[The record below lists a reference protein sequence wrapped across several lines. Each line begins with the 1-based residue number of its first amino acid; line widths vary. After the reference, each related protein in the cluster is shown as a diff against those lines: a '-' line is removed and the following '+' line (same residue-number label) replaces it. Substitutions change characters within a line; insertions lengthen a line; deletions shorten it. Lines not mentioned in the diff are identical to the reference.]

1 MQKFE
6 NMDVIAALEAI
17 MHQNTAYYQSDFA
30 YDIKMLREAAR
41 SDQPEDKLLLW
52 LSRPSGTFCFR
63 ERDVLLKDTQA
74 YNTWKF
80 CGEQTHD
87 RILAYAVELTGAAN
101 GTVQG
106 NLYELDYQQHFQ
118 HIRDAALPVGA
129 NRLIYESGM
138 REIGPKEHFDSRPD
152 KYFGEFVRYEMQP
165 RDPELLQ
172 AAIRQEQRSRESAQ
186 PGDFKEHLAALHTGL
201 IEAEAQRIAADMKRL
216 AAPNSPDKNHFMVEV
231 SPYFTKLASSRDTD
245 QLLAMLPYKSMH
257 LSSVKDRFGI
267 YALVDKKENR
277 DRGMQ
282 IISQFT
288 KGDTQMILVGQK
300 SLFAN
305 GITFILFGFYTVYSS
320 LFLAL
325 GKGAAGFFLGACRQG
340 VCFVPVILLLPMVWG
355 MNGILYAQ
363 PIADVISVVITV
375 FMALHLHRELSMAEK
390 QVMSNSEM

>member
-80 CGEQTHD
+80 CGEQTCD

-118 HIRDAALPVGA
+118 HIREVALPVGA

-138 REIGPKEHFDSRPD
+138 REIGPKKHFDSRPD
-152 KYFGEFVRYEMQP
+152 KYFGAFVRHEMQT

-172 AAIRQEQRSRESAQ
+172 TAIRQEQRSRN
-186 PGDFKEHLAALHTGL
+186 LH
-201 IEAEAQRIAADMKRL
+201 
-216 AAPNSPDKNHFMVEV
+216 S
-231 SPYFTKLASSRDTD
+231 
-245 QLLAMLPYKSMH
+245 
-257 LSSVKDRFGI
+257 
-267 YALVDKKENR
+267 
-277 DRGMQ
+277 
-282 IISQFT
+282 
-288 KGDTQMILVGQK
+288 
-300 SLFAN
+300 
-305 GITFILFGFYTVYSS
+305 
-320 LFLAL
+320 
-325 GKGAAGFFLGACRQG
+325 
-340 VCFVPVILLLPMVWG
+340 PVISKNTLRHCTPG
-355 MNGILYAQ
+355 
-363 PIADVISVVITV
+363 
-375 FMALHLHRELSMAEK
+375 
-390 QVMSNSEM
+390 

>member
-6 NMDVIAALEAI
+6 NMDLIAALEAI

-80 CGEQTHD
+80 CGEQTCD

-118 HIRDAALPVGA
+118 HIRDAALLVGA

-138 REIGPKEHFDSRPD
+138 REIGLKEHFDSRSD

-172 AAIRQEQRSRESAQ
+172 AAIRLEQRSREPAR
-186 PGDFKEHLAALHTGL
+186 PGDFKEHLAALYTGL
-201 IEAEAQRIAADMKRL
+201 IEAEIRASI
-216 AAPNSPDKNHFMVEV
+216 SPVLPF
-231 SPYFTKLASSRDTD
+231 ASSFPKQNRPPARKRQRPAANNTKWRSDHEFQRGRRKFD
-245 QLLAMLPYKSMH
+245 LYVPH
-257 LSSVKDRFGI
+257 L
-267 YALVDKKENR
+267 
-277 DRGMQ
+277 
-282 IISQFT
+282 
-288 KGDTQMILVGQK
+288 
-300 SLFAN
+300 
-305 GITFILFGFYTVYSS
+305 
-320 LFLAL
+320 
-325 GKGAAGFFLGACRQG
+325 
-340 VCFVPVILLLPMVWG
+340 
-355 MNGILYAQ
+355 
-363 PIADVISVVITV
+363 
-375 FMALHLHRELSMAEK
+375 
-390 QVMSNSEM
+390 

>member
-52 LSRPSGTFCFR
+52 LSRPSGTFCSR

-118 HIRDAALPVGA
+118 HIREVALPVGA

-138 REIGPKEHFDSRPD
+138 REIGPKSISTAARTNISESSCGMKCSPVTRNFCKRPS
-152 KYFGEFVRYEMQP
+152 VR
-165 RDPELLQ
+165 
-172 AAIRQEQRSRESAQ
+172 S
-186 PGDFKEHLAALHTGL
+186 
-201 IEAEAQRIAADMKRL
+201 
-216 AAPNSPDKNHFMVEV
+216 
-231 SPYFTKLASSRDTD
+231 
-245 QLLAMLPYKSMH
+245 
-257 LSSVKDRFGI
+257 
-267 YALVDKKENR
+267 
-277 DRGMQ
+277 
-282 IISQFT
+282 
-288 KGDTQMILVGQK
+288 
-300 SLFAN
+300 
-305 GITFILFGFYTVYSS
+305 
-320 LFLAL
+320 
-325 GKGAAGFFLGACRQG
+325 GAAGNLHG
-340 VCFVPVILLLPMVWG
+340 PVISK
-355 MNGILYAQ
+355 NILQHYT
-363 PIADVISVVITV
+363 PG
-375 FMALHLHRELSMAEK
+375 
-390 QVMSNSEM
+390 

>member
-1 MQKFE
+1 M
-6 NMDVIAALEAI
+6 IAALEAI

-30 YDIKMLREAAR
+30 YDIKMLRETAR

-63 ERDVLLKDTQA
+63 ERDVLLKNTQA

-118 HIRDAALPVGA
+118 HIRDAALPVGS
-129 NRLIYESGM
+129 NRLIYESGI
-138 REIGPKEHFDSRPD
+138 REIGLKEHFDSRSD

-201 IEAEAQRIAADMKRL
+201 IEAEAQRIVADMKRL
-216 AAPNSPDKNHFMVEV
+216 AAPNSPDKNRFMVEV

-245 QLLAMLPYKSMH
+245 QLLAMLPYKSLH

-267 YALVDKKENR
+267 YALVDKSENR
-277 DRGMQ
+277 DKDIRKPRASVHKQ
-282 IISQFT
+282 LSET
-288 KGDTQMILVGQK
+288 KQ
-300 SLFAN
+300 
-305 GITFILFGFYTVYSS
+305 
-320 LFLAL
+320 
-325 GKGAAGFFLGACRQG
+325 AASPKRSAAR
-340 VCFVPVILLLPMVWG
+340 
-355 MNGILYAQ
+355 
-363 PIADVISVVITV
+363 S
-375 FMALHLHRELSMAEK
+375 K
-390 QVMSNSEM
+390 QHEMEV

>member
-30 YDIKMLREAAR
+30 FDIKMLREATR

-87 RILAYAVELTGAAN
+87 RILAYAVELTGTAN

-118 HIRDAALPVGA
+118 HIREVALPVGA

-138 REIGPKEHFDSRPD
+138 REIGPKKHFDSRPD

-172 AAIRQEQRSRESAQ
+172 AAIRLEQRSREPAR
-186 PGDFKEHLAALHTGL
+186 PGDFKEHLAALYTGL
-201 IEAEAQRIAADMKRL
+201 IEAEIRASI
-216 AAPNSPDKNHFMVEV
+216 SPVLPF
-231 SPYFTKLASSRDTD
+231 ASSFPK
-245 QLLAMLPYKSMH
+245 Q
-257 LSSVKDRFGI
+257 
-267 YALVDKKENR
+267 NR
-277 DRGMQ
+277 PPARKRQ
-282 IISQFT
+282 RPAISNT
-288 KGDTQMILVGQK
+288 KWRLNHEFQRRRRKFD
-300 SLFAN
+300 
-305 GITFILFGFYTVYSS
+305 
-320 LFLAL
+320 
-325 GKGAAGFFLGACRQG
+325 
-340 VCFVPVILLLPMVWG
+340 
-355 MNGILYAQ
+355 LYI
-363 PIADVISVVITV
+363 PR
-375 FMALHLHRELSMAEK
+375 L
-390 QVMSNSEM
+390 

>member
-17 MHQNTAYYQSDFA
+17 MRQNTAYYQSDFA

-74 YNTWKF
+74 HNTWKF

-138 REIGPKEHFDSRPD
+138 REIGLKEHFDSRPD

-165 RDPELLQ
+165 RDLELLQ
-172 AAIRQEQRSRESAQ
+172 AAIRQEQHSREQAR
-186 PGDFKEHLAALHTGL
+186 PRDFKAHITALHDSR
-201 IEAEAQRIAADMKRL
+201 IETEARRIVDKL
-216 AAPNSPDKNHFMVEV
+216 KDLSAPNSPNKTHFMVEI
-231 SPYFTKLASSRDTD
+231 SPHFDALASTKDNDR
-245 QLLAMLPYKSMH
+245 LFAMLPYKS
-257 LSSVKDRFGI
+257 LCFTGIKDRHGV
-267 YALVDKKENR
+267 YAMIGKDECRDVSIRRPRPSVRKQLTDSKQAASPKKAAARTKKKE
-277 DRGMQ
+277 
-282 IISQFT
+282 
-288 KGDTQMILVGQK
+288 LEV
-300 SLFAN
+300 
-305 GITFILFGFYTVYSS
+305 
-320 LFLAL
+320 
-325 GKGAAGFFLGACRQG
+325 
-340 VCFVPVILLLPMVWG
+340 
-355 MNGILYAQ
+355 
-363 PIADVISVVITV
+363 
-375 FMALHLHRELSMAEK
+375 
-390 QVMSNSEM
+390 

>member
-118 HIRDAALPVGA
+118 HIRVPKKKHQMTLVQTRPILHVTVLP
-129 NRLIYESGM
+129 IYVLLS
-138 REIGPKEHFDSRPD
+138 
-152 KYFGEFVRYEMQP
+152 
-165 RDPELLQ
+165 LLQ
-172 AAIRQEQRSRESAQ
+172 SKILDLYYQQS
-186 PGDFKEHLAALHTGL
+186 H
-201 IEAEAQRIAADMKRL
+201 
-216 AAPNSPDKNHFMVEV
+216 
-231 SPYFTKLASSRDTD
+231 
-245 QLLAMLPYKSMH
+245 
-257 LSSVKDRFGI
+257 DR
-267 YALVDKKENR
+267 
-277 DRGMQ
+277 
-282 IISQFT
+282 
-288 KGDTQMILVGQK
+288 
-300 SLFAN
+300 
-305 GITFILFGFYTVYSS
+305 
-320 LFLAL
+320 
-325 GKGAAGFFLGACRQG
+325 
-340 VCFVPVILLLPMVWG
+340 
-355 MNGILYAQ
+355 
-363 PIADVISVVITV
+363 
-375 FMALHLHRELSMAEK
+375 H
-390 QVMSNSEM
+390 